1 MLSAMSSCTRSAQR
15 SLASQSDMAIQISN
29 ASGSGIFYPAVS
41 RLNNSSAL
49 TIAAWVRPFG
59 LGGGNLG
66 RVVARENSANA
77 GWSLAMTA
85 SGGFQFQVQTSAS
98 PALFAAS
105 SSLLS
110 VGAGAPWQH
119 IAITWDGSLFSAG
132 ISHFR
137 DGILTGQGSS
147 GSGGGVR
154 LDDSAFPFT
163 VGNRPSLLRQWN
175 GQLAELGIWS
185 VRLPA
190 QDILGLARGISC
202 RAVAPHAALW
212 TAPMIRSFQPTEV
225 LVAPTSQSGITVATH
240 PRSFAR

>member
-66 RVVARENSANA
+66 RIVCRENASNA
-77 GWSLAMTA
+77 GWSLALTSSGSFQIQTTTTA
-85 SGGFQFQVQTSAS
+85 QAMFSSSSQLLSISAS
-98 PALFAAS
+98 
-105 SSLLS
+105 
-110 VGAGAPWQH
+110 APWQH
-119 IAITWDGSLFSAG
+119 IVVTWDGSLFVAG
-132 ISHFR
+132 TKHYYNGF
-137 DGILTGQGSS
+137 LTGGGSS
-147 GSGGGVR
+147 LNGTGSR
-154 LDDSAFPFT
+154 PDDSAFPFT

-175 GQLAELGIWS
+175 GQIAELGIWATL
-185 VRLPA
+185 LPEK
-190 QDILGLARGISC
+190 DILGLARGISC